1 MRVLLNRVS
10 ATAMVAFSTM
20 ALAACGGDASS
31 SADSEAA
38 ASSSSVTSEAAA
50 AVEET
55 ASNAIEAAQASTE
68 EASDAAEQMNA
79 DASDAMENAAN
90 AAGDVAAG
98 VQGAAANVETAA
110 VETAAAVSEAASD
123 VADKTANLTAEA
135 ADGAAGAASTVL
147 ASLAGDAAAG
157 RRVFVKCM
165 ACHTVQEGQHR
176 VGPSLYGIIGR
187 PAGTI
192 EGFNYSDANKNSGIV
207 WTEDIMFE
215 YLENPQ
221 EYMPGTRMIFPGL
234 PSEQDR
240 ANVIAYLKSAAE

>member
-1 MRVLLNRVS
+1 MRVLLNKIS
-10 ATAMVAFSTM
+10 ATAMVAFLTM
-20 ALAACGGDASS
+20 ALAACGGEGSGDSDDSTAASNN
-31 SADSEAA
+31 SAGSEAA
-38 ASSSSVTSEAAA
+38 T
-50 AVEET
+50 
-55 ASNAIEAAQASTE
+55 
-68 EASDAAEQMNA
+68 
-79 DASDAMENAAN
+79 DAMEEAENAAEE
-90 AAGDVAAG
+90 ARDDPDSMEDMAGQASEAIASEARE
-98 VQGAAANVETAA
+98 AAANVE
-110 VETAAAVSEAASD
+110 AAAAEAADAASETASD
-123 VADKTANLTAEA
+123 VAGKAANLTAEA
-135 ADGAAGAASTVL
+135 TDAAASAASTV
-147 ASLAGDAAAG
+147 SLAGDAAAG

>member
-1 MRVLLNRVS
+1 MRVLLNKIS
-10 ATAMVAFSTM
+10 ATAMVAFLTM
-20 ALAACGGDASS
+20 ALAACGGEGSGDSDDSTAASNK
-31 SADSEAA
+31 SAGSEAA
-38 ASSSSVTSEAAA
+38 TDPM
-50 AVEET
+50 
-55 ASNAIEAAQASTE
+55 E
-68 EASDAAEQMNA
+68 EAEDAAEEARDDSDSMEDMA
-79 DASDAMENAAN
+79 GRASEAIASEARE
-90 AAGDVAAG
+90 
-98 VQGAAANVETAA
+98 AAANVE
-110 VETAAAVSEAASD
+110 AAAAEAADAASETASD
-123 VADKTANLTAEA
+123 VADKTANLAAGA
-135 ADGAAGAASTVL
+135 ADDAAGAASTVL
-147 ASLAGDAAAG
+147 ASLSGDAAAG

-207 WTEDIMFE
+207 WTEDVMFE

-221 EYMPGTRMIFPGL
+221 EYIPGTRMIFPGL